1 MLACGDPVARTGN
14 RDNEERGMVKIE
26 VYSGPFC
33 PYCVRA
39 KRLLAERKL
48 PFVEYDV
55 NVDPH
60 RRSEMLER
68 ARGART
74 IPQIFIN
81 NRHVGGCNEL
91 YALDRNGELGQWL
104 EATI

>member
-1 MLACGDPVARTGN
+1 MA
-14 RDNEERGMVKIE
+14 KIE

-39 KRLLAERKL
+39 KALLSRRQL

-55 NVDPH
+55 RAESG
-60 RRSEMLER
+60 RREEMLQR
-68 ARGART
+68 TAGART

-81 NRHVGGCNEL
+81 GRHVGGCDEL
-91 YALDRNGELGQWL
+91 YALDRRGELERWL
-104 EATI
+104 QD